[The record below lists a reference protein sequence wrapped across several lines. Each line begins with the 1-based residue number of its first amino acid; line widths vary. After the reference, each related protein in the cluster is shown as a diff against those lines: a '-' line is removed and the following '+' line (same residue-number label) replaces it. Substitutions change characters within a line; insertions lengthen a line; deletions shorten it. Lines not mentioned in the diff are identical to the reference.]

1 MIAMAIA
8 CAPKLL
14 IADEP
19 TTALDVTVQAQ
30 ILELLR
36 DLQSRL
42 GMGLLLITHDLGVVA
57 ELADR
62 VAVMYAGRIV
72 ETAPAMRLF
81 AQPLHPY
88 TAGLLAASLGF
99 EDGAA
104 PLTEISGQPPD
115 LASLGAGCAFA
126 PRCPRADARCRAETP
141 ILLGEGGRAVACHH
155 AVA

>member
-57 ELADR
+57 ELCRPRRRDVCGPYRRDR
-62 VAVMYAGRIV
+62 AGD
-72 ETAPAMRLF
+72 APVRA
-81 AQPLHPY
+81 A
-88 TAGLLAASLGF
+88 AASLYG
-99 EDGAA
+99 GPARA
-104 PLTEISGQPPD
+104 LRS
-115 LASLGAGCAFA
+115 ASRTVRL
-126 PRCPRADARCRAETP
+126 R
-141 ILLGEGGRAVACHH
+141 
-155 AVA
+155 